1 MGTHPIFESDFD
13 CLTEHMASSLSPR
26 TGLQESNGRAVIS
39 ALRTLQAKIRSME
52 SNKTQTTHETGTNT
66 PRESTMT
73 RKISRSKTSSI
84 CSGEDAE
91 SGHSNPQASNAQTTS
106 LVQISRS
113 KELERELSLADE
125 RCRLLEE
132 RLDHIK
138 RDYAHRENFM
148 RSTPV
153 MATPVIPMP
162 SCRSPVALTKNDE
175 NMELDEINVKVQKKK
190 IPFCA
195 GKSATPSHNV
205 GLNIQGLMHQLKTKN
220 QTSDT
225 RPRSATTTPTM
236 SSSKGSMR
244 LTDEIANLR
253 KLLADLQAEFG
264 EITLSCRRTELDV
277 DVLQTRLESLEKKGQ
292 QVLVIKKLLKK
303 KEEKLRNENKSI
315 ASSSDGGTISSRQR
329 PSETRGRQNRQLL
342 REVKKITNQI

>member
-113 KELERELSLADE
+113 KELERESSLADE

-175 NMELDEINVKVQKKK
+175 ELGSEFEVVRTTKKKDEINV
-190 IPFCA
+190 
-195 GKSATPSHNV
+195 
-205 GLNIQGLMHQLKTKN
+205 
-220 QTSDT
+220 
-225 RPRSATTTPTM
+225 
-236 SSSKGSMR
+236 
-244 LTDEIANLR
+244 
-253 KLLADLQAEFG
+253 
-264 EITLSCRRTELDV
+264 
-277 DVLQTRLESLEKKGQ
+277 
-292 QVLVIKKLLKK
+292 
-303 KEEKLRNENKSI
+303 
-315 ASSSDGGTISSRQR
+315 
-329 PSETRGRQNRQLL
+329 
-342 REVKKITNQI
+342 